1 MKKPTNHR
9 RQAGTVATV
18 LLGLIAASAVA
29 VFAQKPTLAELAK
42 KEEARRKA
50 IKASGKVLSDADVK
64 AAPAPAPAAAGTAA
78 PTPVA
83 EQKPATP
90 AKQEDQKDEAWWRQ
104 RMQQAQEDLRRN
116 EMFAEALQS
125 RINALTADFV
135 NRDDPFQRAKIG
147 EDRQKALAEM
157 DRVKSDVEKAKKQSA
172 DITEEARQ
180 AGVPP
185 GWIR

>member
-1 MKKPTNHR
+1 MRKSTNR
-9 RQAGTVATV
+9 RTVAV
-18 LLGLIAASAVA
+18 LLLSLVSVSTAGLL
-29 VFAQKPTLAELAK
+29 AQKPSLGELAK
-42 KEEARRKA
+42 KEEERRKA
-50 IKASGKVLSDADVK
+50 LKASGKVYTDGDVK
-64 AAPAPAPAAAGTAA
+64 AAPAPAPSTAAAG
-78 PTPVA
+78 PTPVQ
-83 EQKPATP
+83 EQKPP
-90 AKQEDQKDEAWWRQ
+90 APPKQEDQKDEAWWRQ
-104 RMQQAQEDLRRN
+104 RMQQAQEDVRRN

-125 RINALTADFV
+125 RINALTTDFV

-157 DRVKSDVEKAKKQSA
+157 ERVKADVEKSKKQIA